1 MTEAMRRYVAELIG
15 TLILVFVG
23 GLAILG
29 GLATGGA
36 DVLVIALGFGLALL
50 VGLYAVGEVSG
61 GHFNPAV
68 SLAALL
74 DGRINLTEM
83 IGYWVSQVAGAV
95 IAALLLLWAA
105 DQDAV
110 AATTT
115 RVSTGAG
122 SGFLLELALTAVFV
136 MVILKVTKS
145 DAYGGQ
151 ALTVIPLA
159 LVAVH
164 LASVPFTGTSVNP
177 ARTLGP
183 GIVGSQLADLWI
195 YLLAPLAGAV
205 VGWALYQI
213 TTKGTIEMAVD
224 TE

>member
-74 DGRINLTEM
+74 DGRNNLTEM

>member
-1 MTEAMRRYVAELIG
+1 
-15 TLILVFVG
+15 
-23 GLAILG
+23 
-29 GLATGGA
+29 
-36 DVLVIALGFGLALL
+36 
-50 VGLYAVGEVSG
+50 VSG

-83 IGYWVSQVAGAV
+83 IGYWIAQVAGAV
-95 IAALLLLWAA
+95 VAALMLLWAS

-110 AATTT
+110 AGTTT
-115 RVSTGAG
+115 RVSPTIGVG
-122 SGFLLELALTAVFV
+122 SAFLLELVLTAFFV

-145 DAYGGQ
+145 YGYSGQ
-151 ALTVIPLA
+151 ALTVIPLS
-159 LVAVH
+159 LVALH
-164 LASVPFTGTSVNP
+164 LASVAFTGTSVNP

-183 GIVGSQLADLWI
+183 GIVGSQLADVWI
-195 YLLAPLAGAV
+195 YLLAPLIGAV
-205 VGWALYQI
+205 VGWALYQV

>member
-1 MTEAMRRYVAELIG
+1 
-15 TLILVFVG
+15 
-23 GLAILG
+23 
-29 GLATGGA
+29 
-36 DVLVIALGFGLALL
+36 
-50 VGLYAVGEVSG
+50 
-61 GHFNPAV
+61 
-68 SLAALL
+68 
-74 DGRINLTEM
+74 
-83 IGYWVSQVAGAV
+83 VAGAV

-122 SGFLLELALTAVFV
+122 SGFLLELVLTAVFV

>member
-1 MTEAMRRYVAELIG
+1 MSEAIRRYIAELIG

-29 GLATGGA
+29 GGG
-36 DVLVIALGFGLALL
+36 DLVVIAFGFGLALL
-50 VGLYAVGEVSG
+50 IGLYAVGEVSG

-83 IGYWVSQVAGAV
+83 IGYWIAQVAGAV
-95 IAALLLLWAA
+95 VAALMLLWAS

-110 AATTT
+110 AGTTT
-115 RVSTGAG
+115 RVSPTIGVG
-122 SGFLLELALTAVFV
+122 SAFLLELVLTAFFV

-145 DAYGGQ
+145 YGYSGQ
-151 ALTVIPLA
+151 ALTVIPLS
-159 LVAVH
+159 LVALH
-164 LASVPFTGTSVNP
+164 LASVAFTGTSVNP

-183 GIVGSQLADLWI
+183 GIVGSQLADVWI
-195 YLLAPLAGAV
+195 YLLAPLIGAV
-205 VGWALYQI
+205 VGWALYQV

>member
-1 MTEAMRRYVAELIG
+1 MRRYVAELIG

-29 GLATGGA
+29 GGG
-36 DVLVIALGFGLALL
+36 DLVVIAFGFGLALL
-50 VGLYAVGEVSG
+50 IGLYAVGEVSG

-68 SLAALL
+68 SLGALL

-83 IGYWVSQVAGAV
+83 IGYWIAQVAGAV
-95 IAALLLLWAA
+95 IAALLLLWAS
-105 DQDAV
+105 DQVSV

-115 RVSTGAG
+115 QVNPAVGVG
-122 SGFLLELALTAVFV
+122 SAFLLELALTAFFV

-145 DAYGGQ
+145 EGYGGQ
-151 ALTVIPLA
+151 ALTVIPLS
-159 LVAVH
+159 LVALH
-164 LASVPFTGTSVNP
+164 LASVPLTGTSVNP

-183 GIVGSQLADLWI
+183 GIVGSELTDVWI
-195 YLLAPLAGAV
+195 YLLAPLLGAV